1 MTLEVVRPAGRGIAA
16 IIYGFRSHH
25 RESTMTHT
33 QATAPRRAQL
43 VEEIG
48 LQRHYIDG
56 EFRESVAGGTFT
68 TLDPATHEP
77 ITEAS
82 DGRAADVD
90 AAVAAA
96 RRAFD
101 EGPWPRMKAAEH
113 ARVLRRIAELVR
125 AHAEEFIEREVLD
138 IGMPIKQMRGLA
150 ARAAQNFEYYAGVIT
165 ELHGRSFQV
174 GDEFLNYT
182 IHKPVGVAGM
192 IMPWNAPLMLSTWR
206 IAPALAAGNTIVLKP
221 AEWSPLTATLL
232 AAVLEEAELPQ
243 GVFNVVHGFG
253 ETAGAPLSSHPDVQ
267 LICFTGETTT
277 GSTIIAA
284 GAPTL
289 KRSSVE
295 LGGKSPV
302 VVFEDADPDL
312 AVDAALAQ
320 IFTLNGQRCTAGSR
334 LLVQRP
340 LYERIVTAVAERA
353 RNVRVGDPFDPNT
366 ELGPL
371 IRPEHHARVMDYIES
386 ARARGARILAG
397 GERPE
402 GMPDGNFLHA
412 TVIADVDESFEVFK
426 EEIFGPVLVAMPFDT
441 EEEAIR
447 LANATEYGLAA
458 YVWTNDIKRAHRVA
472 HAIDSGM
479 CWINSQNVRDLRTP
493 FGGVKNSGIGRE
505 GGDYAFEFY
514 CETEIVHVALG
525 THAIPK
531 IGMPDAEEER

>member
-1 MTLEVVRPAGRGIAA
+1 MAQGRI
-16 IIYGFRSHH
+16 
-25 RESTMTHT
+25 RE
-33 QATAPRRAQL
+33 RDFD
-43 VEEIG
+43 
-48 LQRHYIDG
+48 LQRHFIGGD
-56 EFRESVAGGTFT
+56 FVESVGGGSFE
-68 TLDPATHEP
+68 TLDPTTNKVLA
-77 ITEAS
+77 EAA
-82 DGRAADVD
+82 DGGAADVD

-96 RRAFD
+96 RQAFD
-101 EGPWPRMKAAEH
+101 LGPWPELPVRERAQT
-113 ARVLRRIAELVR
+113 LRRIAALIRE
-125 AHAEEFIEREVLD
+125 HAEDFIEREVLD
-138 IGMPIKQMRGLA
+138 IGMPIAQMRGLA

-174 GDEFLNYT
+174 GEDFLNYT

-206 IAPALAAGNTIVLKP
+206 IAPALAAGNTVVLKP

-232 AAVLEEAELPQ
+232 AEVMVEAELPT

-253 ETAGAPLSSHPDVQ
+253 ETAGAPLSTHPGVN

-277 GSTIIAA
+277 GQTIIAA

-302 VVFEDADPDL
+302 VVFDDADAEL
-312 AVDAALAQ
+312 CVDAALAQ

-334 LLVQRP
+334 LLVQEA
-340 LYERIVTAVAERA
+340 LYDEIVEAVAARA
-353 RNVRVGDPFDPNT
+353 RNVRVGDPLEPQT

-371 IRPEHHARVMDYIES
+371 IRPEHHERVLGYIES
-386 ARARGARILAG
+386 AREEGARVLAG
-397 GERPE
+397 GGRPSDLPE
-402 GMPDGNFLHA
+402 GNFLEA
-412 TVIADVDESFEVFK
+412 TVIADVDEHMRVFQ
-426 EEIFGPVLVAMPFDT
+426 EEIFGPVLVAMPFAD
-441 EEEAIR
+441 EEQAVR
-447 LANATEYGLAA
+447 LANATQYGLAA

-472 HAIDSGM
+472 HAIDTGM

-493 FGGVKNSGIGRE
+493 FGGTKASGIGRE

-525 THAIPK
+525 SHHIPK
-531 IGMPDAEEER
+531 LGLPPEERDTPED